1 MIEILVYFLNG
12 CNKCKKLFSEFRERS
27 IRYSSLACEEDSKIC
42 DELEDYVNCRQYPI
56 VKVKNMG
63 HITYLC
69 FDDFDNVVEQF
80 NGERIEYYNELSKI
94 IDRVEELKNQ
104 G

>member
-1 MIEILVYFLNG
+1 
-12 CNKCKKLFSEFRERS
+12 
-27 IRYSSLACEEDSKIC
+27 
-42 DELEDYVNCRQYPI
+42 
-56 VKVKNMG
+56 MG